1 MSQMLLEFVPVS
13 PHPRWPPHPGHL
25 QLSHRSQCLPS
36 GWLSFK
42 YCYFSVCSPKLQLEC
57 SFKNAFHQIS
67 PLMKTSSGF
76 HAFRKKSKLLNVCGL
91 SCLGPD
97 SLYSHLL
104 PRLICGRILPSSRN
118 KMWGRLN
125 PPRSVAIGPTARRAN
140 PSLCIPRVFSGS
152 RGRLG
157 MSPSPWK
164 PVAILCGR
172 KTSGVSP

>member
-1 MSQMLLEFVPVS
+1 MAPTSGPPSALTQVTVSAFWVALFQVLLFL
-13 PHPRWPPHPGHL
+13 HL
-25 QLSHRSQCLPS
+25 
-36 GWLSFK
+36 
-42 YCYFSVCSPKLQLEC
+42 FSKLQLEC
-57 SFKNAFHQIS
+57 SFKNACHQIS

-91 SCLGPD
+91 SCLGPN

-118 KMWGRLN
+118 EMWGRLN
-125 PPRSVAIGPTARRAN
+125 PPLSVEIGPTACRAI
-140 PSLCIPRVFSGS
+140 PSLCIPRVFAGS
-152 RGRLG
+152 RGRPG

-164 PVAILCGR
+164 PVASLCGP